1 MSRNGFNCARWPK
14 FLTSAHA
21 VRALVVA
28 RCARNAIRCST
39 RSNPGPGGAA
49 GRALRKEI
57 NLRVFTQHPFADFR
71 VRSPPPGPT
80 RTANAAVSASCHPG
94 NGHPAASKICAS
106 AILTQERHDRAV
118 NSGRDQ
124 CRRRV
129 CRGRVRGGPARVC
142 AATSACGAHTVPG
155 GCSSPTKAAG
165 ADRGSSQPSGTSA
178 IRVSISNSPRAWR

>member
-80 RTANAAVSASCHPG
+80 RTANAAVSSSCHPG
-94 NGHPAASKICAS
+94 NGHPAASKICA
-106 AILTQERHDRAV
+106 R
-118 NSGRDQ
+118 
-124 CRRRV
+124 
-129 CRGRVRGGPARVC
+129 P
-142 AATSACGAHTVPG
+142 
-155 GCSSPTKAAG
+155 SSP
-165 ADRGSSQPSGTSA
+165 RNGTTG
-178 IRVSISNSPRAWR
+178 P